1 MPLIKNFNH
10 SNKPFFLLIVRLVCF
25 LSLSLLS
32 FTTLT
37 PYFFLFL
44 SLLSLSFFSFH
55 SLFISL
61 SLSLL
66 SLCLFF
72 LSLPFFLLSLHL
84 IHFSSERLFS
94 FIASYKTPNTFTSS
108 SLSLSLSLSLSH
120 PSFVKF
126 HCFITFGSFA
136 QFPFHSWS
144 KNNPNKLSNRHKK
157 SLLCH
162 SYPLFPSNHNSQ
174 SQEKSYSQIFKEF
187 QFGTYIGLECSV
199 CLKWR
204 FDVCGQGD
212 ISTVFTFLLWKFQFE
227 KLQHFHGSGTGIRNS
242 GSSQRGRPGTH
253 LLNFH
258 TYLYIQIVISQ
269 LSIKLFCRYS

>member
-1 MPLIKNFNH
+1 MPLIKKWQSFKQTILSFNRTTGLF
-10 SNKPFFLLIVRLVCF
+10 S
-25 LSLSLLS
+25 LSLSLPLS

-44 SLLSLSFFSFH
+44 SLLSVFFSFH

-72 LSLPFFLLSLHL
+72 LSLPFFFLSLHL

-94 FIASYKTPNTFTSS
+94 FIASYKTPNT
-108 SLSLSLSLSLSH
+108 LLPPLSLSLSLSH

-157 SLLCH
+157 SLLCD
-162 SYPLFPSNHNSQ
+162 SYPLSPSNHNSQ

-187 QFGTYIGLECSV
+187 
-199 CLKWR
+199 
-204 FDVCGQGD
+204 
-212 ISTVFTFLLWKFQFE
+212 
-227 KLQHFHGSGTGIRNS
+227 
-242 GSSQRGRPGTH
+242 
-253 LLNFH
+253 
-258 TYLYIQIVISQ
+258 
-269 LSIKLFCRYS
+269 